1 MPFLGS
7 LIFVAVAAMAT
18 ALLFRR
24 LGLPGARLV
33 GGLVVGIALGPTV
46 LGRVAPER
54 WTEIMMGGTEWR
66 TAVHDTEREHA
77 AWRFAAAAVPLSIE
91 EIELEAERHRREILP
106 MRQALREAENQHARP
121 WVMVTVLTA
130 IGAAASGG
138 LTGRPRRSASVL
150 DGHRPFHRADLA
162 DAAAVGAWAAM
173 VPILATIL
181 IFTFLG
187 YGAWNAT
194 TLLAAAAVG
203 IGAWTLEPIDRRL
216 AGGQAARRQIR
227 RAGTVATLV
236 AASLIVAA
244 AWRGQAGWGIVG
256 VVLLPI
262 VLSGTRFARRWPARQ
277 IRDFILLPSLA
288 AFTIL
293 RSEFLLETPWLLT
306 IFLIAIAG
314 DGRWLGW
321 FFGLLFSGHEYG
333 RGHGPTLEAAEAADT
348 ASPTPWHETAAASV
362 LQNSLRRS
370 LAALDT
376 AGPQLVVAGTAV
388 ALGLI
393 EPGIAM
399 ALAISATTLDLTA
412 PFRRRFAQSLKRTA

>member
-1 MPFLGS
+1 VPFFGS
-7 LIFVAVAAMAT
+7 LILVAVAAMAT

-46 LGRVAPER
+46 LGRLAPEP
-54 WTEIMMGGTEWR
+54 WAEIMMGGTQWR
-66 TAVHDTEREHA
+66 AAVHDTEREHA

-91 EIELEAERHRREILP
+91 EMELEVERHRIEILP
-106 MRQALREAENQHARP
+106 MRQALSDAENQHARP
-121 WVMVTVLTA
+121 WVILTVLTA

-138 LTGRPRRSASVL
+138 LTRRPRRPASVL
-150 DGHRPFHRADLA
+150 DGIRPLHRADLT
-162 DAAAVGAWAAM
+162 DTAAVGAWAAM

-181 IFTFLG
+181 VFTFLG
-187 YGAWNAT
+187 YGAWDAT

-203 IGAWTLEPIDRRL
+203 IGAWTLDPLDGRF
-216 AGGQAARRQIR
+216 AGGRAARRQIR

-244 AWRGQAGWGIVG
+244 AWRGQAGWGVVG
-256 VVLLPI
+256 VVLFPI
-262 VLSGTRFARRWPARQ
+262 VLSGSRFARRWPTRQ

-288 AFTIL
+288 AFTVI

-321 FFGLLFSGHEYG
+321 FFGLIFSGHEH
-333 RGHGPTLEAAEAADT
+333 GHALDAAKAADP
-348 ASPTPWHETAAASV
+348 ASPTPLHETTASSV
-362 LQNSLRRS
+362 FQCSLRRS

-376 AGPQLVVAGTAV
+376 AGPQLVVASTAV

-393 EPGIAM
+393 GPGIAM
-399 ALAISATTLDLTA
+399 ALAISATTLDFTA
-412 PFRRRFAQSLKRTA
+412 PLRRRVAQSLKRTA

>member
-1 MPFLGS
+1 MPLLGS

-138 LTGRPRRSASVL
+138 LTGRPRRPASVL
-150 DGHRPFHRADLA
+150 GEDHPLHRADLT
-162 DAAAVGAWAAM
+162 DDAAVGAWAAM

-181 IFTFLG
+181 VFTFLG
-187 YGAWNAT
+187 YGGWDAT

-203 IGAWTLEPIDRRL
+203 IGAWTLDPLDRQF
-216 AGGQAARRQIR
+216 AGGRAARRQIR

-262 VLSGTRFARRWPARQ
+262 VLSGTRFARRWPTRQ

-288 AFTIL
+288 AFTVI
-293 RSEFLLETPWLLT
+293 RSEFLIETPWLLT

-321 FFGLLFSGHEYG
+321 FFGLIFSGHDH
-333 RGHGPTLEAAEAADT
+333 GHGHALEAAEAADT

-362 LQNSLRRS
+362 FQCSLRRS

>member
-1 MPFLGS
+1 
-7 LIFVAVAAMAT
+7 
-18 ALLFRR
+18 
-24 LGLPGARLV
+24 
-33 GGLVVGIALGPTV
+33 
-46 LGRVAPER
+46 
-54 WTEIMMGGTEWR
+54 
-66 TAVHDTEREHA
+66 
-77 AWRFAAAAVPLSIE
+77 LSIE

-121 WVMVTVLTA
+121 WVILTVLTA

-216 AGGQAARRQIR
+216 AGGRSARREIL
-227 RAGTVATLV
+227 RAGTFTTLV
-236 AASLIVAA
+236 AAGLIVAA

-321 FFGLLFSGHEYG
+321 FFGLIFSGHEYG
-333 RGHGPTLEAAEAADT
+333 RGPTLEAAEAADP
-348 ASPTPWHETAAASV
+348 ASRTTWHETAAASV

-412 PFRRRFAQSLKRTA
+412 PFRRRFAQSLK